1 MYTDD
6 ICSGTYT
13 LHNNTFIVII
23 QNITFLDNILFITYF
38 NFEAVSKL
46 VIVKIMISATSAKSY
61 KMPIL
66 ILKTKTNYP
75 IRCSVFF
82 HK

>member
-13 LHNNTFIVII
+13 LHNNTFVVII
-23 QNITFLDNILFITYF
+23 QNITFLDNIYFIPYL

-46 VIVKIMISATSAKSY
+46 VIVKATISATSAKSY
-61 KMPIL
+61 KMPNL
-66 ILKTKTNYP
+66 I
-75 IRCSVFF
+75 
-82 HK
+82 